1 MLRTKELYSESTLAK
16 YDELAIKRAQA
27 RLRRQAARLGYVL
40 MPQKRPREELLF
52 FRSRHGGGNPEAGRG
67 FLDAGAFVVTD
78 PVIQ

>member
-40 MPQKRPREELLF
+40 MPQKTTE
-52 FRSRHGGGNPEAGRG
+52 GG
-67 FLDAGAFVVTD
+67 VV
-78 PVIQ
+78 VL